1 MVWSARVWYNG
12 CMSIRKKLW
21 VFLFCLVGS
30 AIFPGFL
37 FASSFNQLVEEKR
50 ILENEFGIETLEC
63 FPFIKNIGFTDDQI
77 PLIEQ
82 CLKGASTLKKALNKV
97 NHRDFKEV
105 GISSRLL
112 RTAGFHTVLVD
123 WKASPDE
130 MAEFLNTRLSNEERT
145 EFLDK
150 IRALKKEIANQTH
163 VKDLY
168 CSKEIANSDCLK
180 GYENLAAVRATLA
193 TKRLA
198 WHEIMIT
205 GTPSTPDSPRKL
217 ILGFNNSPAEMHNRL
232 KKDPYETWRPQK
244 KLYDAI
250 QEKFGNAF
258 RKKLQLE
265 NFVCAADIT
274 LQECEQGATH
284 LFEASKSTDFR
295 MHHWGQI
302 TINRF
307 NTIVHDDFHAQ
318 IRFDLPVEQILQHF
332 SRKALKTQATK
343 DTTLAIK
350 LEGRT
355 KNNPSRL
362 RAVCDLTGL
371 RAALC
376 ANAFKTFIR
385 FVKKNRDYQVK
396 KPWDTL
402 MFVDGTQLDRVNFA
416 LNSSA
421 RTTYLYIDA
430 NSDDEQFSNYLRKFR
445 SGN

>member
-1 MVWSARVWYNG
+1 MQIQKIFR
-12 CMSIRKKLW
+12 
-21 VFLFCLVGS
+21 VFLFCLLGS
-30 AIFPGFL
+30 AVSPSFL
-37 FASSFNQLVEEKR
+37 FANSFNELVQEKR
-50 ILENEFGIETLEC
+50 ILENQFGIETLEC

-82 CLKGASTLKKALNKV
+82 CLKGTSTLKKALGNVDRK
-97 NHRDFKEV
+97 DYKEV
-105 GISSRLL
+105 GISNRFL

-123 WKASPDE
+123 WKASPTE
-130 MAEFLNTRLSNEERT
+130 IAKFLNTRLSKAQRT
-145 EFLDK
+145 QFLDR
-150 IRALKKEIANQTH
+150 IHALKKQIVSQIQ

-168 CSKEIANSDCLK
+168 CSKQISNIDCLK
-180 GYENLAAVRATLA
+180 GYENLAAVRATPA
-193 TKRLA
+193 TKKLA
-198 WHEIMIT
+198 WQEIMIT
-205 GTPSTPDSPRKL
+205 DSPSNPDAPRKL
-217 ILGFNNSPAEMHNRL
+217 ILGFNNSPDEMRDRL

-250 QEKFGNAF
+250 QEEYGKTFK
-258 RKKLQLE
+258 KKLQLE

-274 LQECEQGATH
+274 LQECEQGAIH
-284 LFEASKSTDFR
+284 LFEASKSLDFR
-295 MHHWGQI
+295 MRYWGQVV
-302 TINRF
+302 INRY
-307 NTIVHDDFHAQ
+307 NTLIQDDFHAE
-318 IRFDLPVEQILQHF
+318 IRFDLSAEKIVQYF
-332 SRKALKTQATK
+332 SRKALKTQAEK
-343 DTTLAIK
+343 DTTLAVK

-362 RAVCDLTGL
+362 RAVCDLSGL

-385 FVKKNRDYQVK
+385 FVKNNRDYQVQ

-402 MFVDGTQLDRVNFA
+402 MFIDGTQLDRVNFA

-430 NSDDEQFSNYLRKFR
+430 NSSDEPFSNYLEKFR